1 MARVKEELRKTKAK
15 EEKERKE
22 KQERDLAARKLT
34 AEVARGRTKEAGLK
48 AEAEAAGRRLKAL
61 RDDIL
66 KITDAAAAGSNLTH
80 ADRPDQPNLYFWEK
94 ISRWA
99 NLANFHPIG
108 FSMTD
113 RNRRN

>member
-1 MARVKEELRKTKAK
+1 MADERKNVARVKEELRKTKAK

-61 RDDIL
+61 RDDVL
-66 KITDAAAAGSNLTH
+66 KITDAAVAAAAAAGGGAAKEL
-80 ADRPDQPNLYFWEK
+80 R
-94 ISRWA
+94 
-99 NLANFHPIG
+99 
-108 FSMTD
+108 
-113 RNRRN
+113 